1 MLLANLALGL
11 SATIVLAGA
20 YTMHDGVM
28 RVDEDHGSGRHV
40 HVWVPAAIVPM
51 ALHVVPKNQLEQAAE
66 QARPWLP
73 TLLALT
79 KELKKYPDAVFVDV
93 RDAGANE
100 HVRISTHNG
109 RLLIDVD
116 QPDEHVHVACP
127 LAMMRDIAY
136 ELEASAPGV

>member
-40 HVWVPAAIVPM
+40 HVWIPAAIVPM
-51 ALHVVPKNQLEQAAE
+51 AMHVVPRNQLEQAAE
-66 QARPWLP
+66 QVRPWLP

-79 KELKKYPDAVFVDV
+79 KELKKYPNAEFVDV
-93 RDAGANE
+93 HDAGANQY
-100 HVRISTHNG
+100 VRISTHDG

-127 LAMMRDIAY
+127 LAMMRDIAN
-136 ELEASAPGV
+136 ELEANAPGV